1 MNFKEVFEKI
11 KEHLTKEKLIG
22 YWKWLWGKE
31 PEPVDESVFE
41 DPDRYIKV
49 DEYDDSYW
57 QDEKRYKREKRN
69 LRIRRFF
76 VSICVGVF
84 VIVSLVT
91 LRWTVVESVRH
102 AIASNRFLMCMGKDV
117 CIYEGPRVNYPEI
130 ERIALNLDNG
140 DIFVINTRKINY
152 LYYCLFGKLE
162 RMIKYYSGY
171 YKNTRVNNSKYEE
184 KDLYQIEYY
193 DSKQKKFIK
202 IKNNFINENY
212 WKLATNSAGNVL
224 LIPSRRVTYN
234 LGASNIVIF
243 DRNTKQL
250 SKTNFK
256 MWDKKI
262 LYEFIS
268 QYSQNKALIRKKYKN
283 KYGDYYFLNLDNFTI
298 EKLPEFVISQ
308 KQNYASGGWSY
319 QYKTQTAGF
328 HEYKLLKNGKILF
341 LITDCN
347 MIFYDKCKAS
357 KKLKYIEIYDPSK
370 NKFFI
375 SKNIM
380 ALKNNVFEIEIDNG
394 DILFINEDSSYI
406 LKNKTNTF
414 VKVHIEEENRNNKTL
429 RNLKYILNS
438 NGIKTNFNDADL
450 LNILKVAPK
459 KFVITCGPWQTIEK
473 VSNECKQTIYYDYE
487 KNILSFGPRFI
498 YNPVSGSAPVLNINN
513 NEFIFL
519 GGGEPFNDFILPN
532 RYTQILYIKN
542 KNERRK

>member
-1 MNFKEVFEKI
+1 MSFKEVVEKI
-11 KEHLTKEKLIG
+11 KEKFTKEKLIG
-22 YWKWLWGKE
+22 YWQWLWGKE

-49 DEYDDSYW
+49 EEYDDSYW
-57 QDEKRYKREKRN
+57 KDEKRYKREKRN

-76 VSICVGVF
+76 VSICVVF
-84 VIVSLVT
+84 LVIGSMVT
-91 LRWTVVESVRH
+91 LRWTVLESVRH
-102 AIASNRFLMCMGKDV
+102 AIAGNRFLMCMGKDV

-130 ERIALNLDNG
+130 ERIALNLDHG

-152 LYYCLFGKLE
+152 LYRCLFDRFE

-171 YKNTRVNNSKYEE
+171 YKKLNSRNNTNKES
-184 KDLYQIEYY
+184 DLYQIEYY
-193 DSKQKKFIK
+193 DYKKKKFFK
-202 IKNNFINENY
+202 IKNGFIKDNY
-212 WKLATNSAGNVL
+212 WKLAKNSVGNVL
-224 LIPSRRVTYN
+224 LIPSKRVTYMP
-234 LGASNIVIF
+234 GASNIVIF
-243 DRNTKQL
+243 DKKTKQF
-250 SKTNFK
+250 SRTNFK

-268 QYSQNKALIRKKYKN
+268 QYSDNKALIRKKYKN
-283 KYGDYYFLNLDNFTI
+283 RYGEYYFLNLDDFTI
-298 EKLPEFVISQ
+298 EKLPEFVLYQ

-319 QYKTQTAGF
+319 QYNTKTAGF
-328 HEYKLLKNGKILF
+328 HEYKFLKNGKILF

-347 MIFYDKCKAS
+347 MSFYNNCIAS

-380 ALKNNVFEIEIDNG
+380 ALKNNVFEIELDNG

-406 LKNKTNTF
+406 FKNKTNTF
-414 VKVHIEEENRNNKTL
+414 VKANIEEENRNNKTV
-429 RNLKYILNS
+429 RNLKDILNL
-438 NGIKTNFNDADL
+438 NGIKTNFNDSKF
-450 LNILKVAPK
+450 LNILEITPK
-459 KFVITCGPWQTIEK
+459 NFVIMCGPRQTIGE

-487 KNILSFGPRFI
+487 KNMLSFGPRFI
-498 YNPVSGSAPVLNINN
+498 YNPVSFSAPALNMHN

-519 GGGEPFNDFILPN
+519 GGGEPFKDFVLPN
-532 RYTQILYIKN
+532 KYTQILYIKN